1 MQAIAAQCDTK
12 QRRLQAKLGRYLAE
26 KQALEREL
34 AKP

>member
-1 MQAIAAQCDTK
+1 MQAIAAQCDTE
-12 QRRLQAKLGRYLAE
+12 QWHLQAQLDRYLAE